1 MFQQEHVES
10 DQEVKGDSYNTT
22 YYRQIM
28 NIYDQ

>member
-10 DQEVKGDSYNTT
+10 DKGVKGDYYSTT
-22 YYRQIM
+22 FYRQIM